1 MATLAK
7 PAPSPQA
14 PPRARSIG
22 RTRFYFW
29 LSLVCL
35 AIGVG
40 GFFATYWLQVM
51 LGAFTG
57 TPLMH
62 IHGLVFTGWLLLLVG
77 QNWRIAQG
85 RLDHHRAWGLAGI
98 ALAALMLAV
107 GYTTAIAGLSGRL
120 AAGYGDDA
128 RAFLIVPF
136 FSVTTFFGFVI
147 AAMANIRRPEWHKRF
162 IFVATTVALMPAMAR
177 FVFLY
182 RRGYTPGTRPG
193 EFPPSPVNNSLLSL
207 VIVCVIVIG
216 AGMVFDWRT
225 RGRPHPAWVIGLTVL
240 IGGAILRAPIAATPA
255 WLAFADWTTRV
266 AG

>member
-1 MATLAK
+1 MATLAQ
-7 PAPSPQA
+7 PVAPQ
-14 PPRARSIG
+14 PRAKSAA

-40 GFFATYWLQVM
+40 GFFATYWLQMM
-51 LGAFTG
+51 LGSFTG

-62 IHGLVFTGWLLLLVG
+62 IHGLAFTGWLLLLVG

-85 RLDHHRAWGLAGI
+85 RIDHHRAWGLAGI
-98 ALAALMLAV
+98 SLATMMLLV
-107 GYTTAIAGLSGRL
+107 GYLTGIVGLSDRL
-120 AAGYGDDA
+120 QNGYGDDA

-136 FSVTTFFGFVI
+136 FSVTMFFSFVI
-147 AAMANIRRPEWHKRF
+147 AAIANIRRPEWHKRF
-162 IFVATTVALMPAMAR
+162 IFVATTVALMPAVAR

-193 EFPPSPVNNSLLSL
+193 EFPPSPVNASLISL
-207 VIVCVIVIG
+207 VIVCLIVIG
-216 AGMVFDWRT
+216 AGMVHDWRT
-225 RGRPHPAWVIGLTVL
+225 RGRPHPAWIIGLAVLL
-240 IGGAILRAPIAATPA
+240 IGAVLRAPLSATSG
-255 WLAFADWTTRV
+255 WLAFADWTTRI

>member
-1 MATLAK
+1 
-7 PAPSPQA
+7 
-14 PPRARSIG
+14 
-22 RTRFYFW
+22 
-29 LSLVCL
+29 
-35 AIGVG
+35 
-40 GFFATYWLQVM
+40 
-51 LGAFTG
+51 
-57 TPLMH
+57 MH

-98 ALAALMLAV
+98 AFATLMLAV
-107 GYTTAIAGLSGRL
+107 GYLTAIVGISGRL
-120 AAGYGDDA
+120 EAGYGDDA

-136 FSVTTFFGFVI
+136 YSVTMFFAFVV

-162 IFVATTVALMPAMAR
+162 IFVATTVALMPAIAR

-193 EFPPSPVNNSLLSL
+193 DFPPSQVDASLISLL
-207 VIVCVIVIG
+207 IACVIVIG

-225 RGRPHPAWVIGLTVL
+225 RGRPHPAWVIGLVVL
-240 IGGAILRAPIAATPA
+240 MGGAILRAPVSMTPA
-255 WLAFADWTTRV
+255 WQSFADGTTRI